1 MASVLTAPSPEV
13 TLASSADP
21 NSAAEESSAQ
31 SAVLSAHTVPAKRE
45 IRMGRSAAVGAGM
58 SWPMILIIG
67 MFHVGALAALFFFS
81 WQRLLV
87 AVVLYVLAIN
97 VGVGMCYHR
106 LLTHRGYQVPKWLE
120 YAMTVCATLSLEG
133 GPIFWVSTHRV
144 HHQHSDQ
151 EGDPHTPREGG
162 WWAHAGWIIFGESL
176 HAQTEALS
184 RYSPDLGRDRFHV
197 WLSKYHWLPV
207 SLSGVLLLA
216 GGWIWGGW
224 VNGIAMVLWG
234 ALLRVTLGLHA
245 TWLVNS
251 ATHMWGRRRFETR
264 DDSRNSW
271 WVALLTG
278 GEGWHNNHHAHP
290 VSARHGLRWYE
301 IDPNFYGIW
310 ILSKLGLA
318 RKIKIAKFDRNDP
331 KPAGR

>member
-1 MASVLTAPSPEV
+1 MASVLTAPSPEA
-13 TLASSADP
+13 TLASSTDP
-21 NSAAEESSAQ
+21 VSGTEESSVSTATH
-31 SAVLSAHTVPAKRE
+31 AGHAVPAKRE
-45 IRMGRSAAVGAGM
+45 IRMGRAAAMGAGM

-67 MFHVGALAALFFFS
+67 LFHVGALAALFFFS

-151 EGDPHTPREGG
+151 DGDPHTPREGG

-176 HAQTEALS
+176 HAQTQALA

-207 SLSGVLLLA
+207 SISGVLAARRWLDLGRMGERHRDGPLGRVAARYAGTARYMAGQLGNPLRGAAAVLRLAMIPATA
-216 GGWIWGGW
+216 GG
-224 VNGIAMVLWG
+224 
-234 ALLRVTLGLHA
+234 
-245 TWLVNS
+245 
-251 ATHMWGRRRFETR
+251 
-264 DDSRNSW
+264 
-271 WVALLTG
+271 
-278 GEGWHNNHHAHP
+278 
-290 VSARHGLRWYE
+290 
-301 IDPNFYGIW
+301 
-310 ILSKLGLA
+310 
-318 RKIKIAKFDRNDP
+318 
-331 KPAGR
+331 